1 MEYAQLH
8 CHDGSSRQRGGNIER
23 LAALVT
29 TSIIRSVS
37 ASKQPTATSISAR
50 KPLVHILDARDL
62 QPGIQD
68 RMPGFFS
75 HAHGAA
81 MRLSGTA
88 HRPPRFLKPVPCR
101 PNEPSLT
108 VDTTARNRPGLCPEH
123 PAKLPIRRRPD
134 SWRCRPQRF
143 HRRAPSGKLSRG
155 AGSASWSHSRV
166 RVVRSGI
173 DSGLRAL
180 CEPGRLLRPAPPP
193 RIRLRRQLPAPQA
206 RRA

>member
-1 MEYAQLH
+1 MRATCSRASRTVCLVAVLTHMAQRCDFPVLLI
-8 CHDGSSRQRGGNIER
+8 DRPDSS
-23 LAALVT
+23 T
-29 TSIIRSVS
+29 
-37 ASKQPTATSISAR
+37 
-50 KPLVHILDARDL
+50 
-62 QPGIQD
+62 
-68 RMPGFFS
+68 
-75 HAHGAA
+75 
-81 MRLSGTA
+81 
-88 HRPPRFLKPVPCR
+88 PVPCR